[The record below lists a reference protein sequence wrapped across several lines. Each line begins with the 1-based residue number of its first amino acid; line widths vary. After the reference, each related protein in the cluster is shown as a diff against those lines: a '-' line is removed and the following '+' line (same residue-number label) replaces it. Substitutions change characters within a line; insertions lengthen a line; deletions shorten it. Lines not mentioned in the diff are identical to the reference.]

1 MKVQNGNITLP
12 TGGTAVGQ
20 YLRVLVASG
29 GTAVALAGADD
40 IEFGTTAQNATTLDT
55 LVPVVPR
62 TVEGTKK
69 FVASGAITQYAEVF
83 AAASGKI
90 SATGNG
96 RKIGYAIEPAAAN
109 GDVIEVLPVE
119 DAKKTCFTPQ
129 TVAAAGS
136 VQGDAGLITANAPS
150 TVLVTGA
157 DATKGV
163 ILPAAF
169 PGAVHLV
176 KNRDSDN
183 AILKVYPATGGAI
196 NALAANGAIS
206 MAAKTSAVF
215 MSIDG
220 TNWVTIPLLPS

>member
-1 MKVQNGNITLP
+1 MKVQNGNVTLP
-12 TGGTAVGQ
+12 SNSVAFSQ
-20 YLRVLVASG
+20 YLRVVMSG
-29 GTAVALAGADD
+29 GFISLAGADD
-40 IEFGTTAQNATTLDT
+40 IEIGTVGQTTTTLDT
-55 LVPVVPR
+55 VAPVVPR
-62 TVEGTKK
+62 TVEGTKL

-83 AAASGKI
+83 AAASGKV

-96 RKIGYAIEPAAAN
+96 RKIGIAIEAASSN
-109 GDVIEVLPVE
+109 GDVIEVLPLE
-119 DAKKTCFTPQ
+119 DTKKTCFTPQ

-136 VQGDAGLITANAPS
+136 VQGDAAAITANAPS
-150 TVLVTGA
+150 VVVVTGA
-157 DATKGV
+157 DATKGA

-176 KNRDSDN
+176 KNADAAN

-196 NALAANGAIS
+196 NALSANAALS

-215 MSIDG
+215 MSQDG